1 MIDGVMIARLLS
13 FCVHARWSI
22 VFLTAAVAAYG
33 CYELTRLPLDALP
46 DITNKQV
53 MINYAAPALG
63 PEEVE
68 KRITFPIETAIL
80 GLAGIEST
88 RSFSRNGYGQVT
100 AVFREDANLYF
111 MRQQVAERL
120 AGAKPNLPPGVEPQL
135 GPVSTGLG
143 EIFMYSVEYASPG
156 GDGASAGDGG
166 AGWQSDGAYVTVD
179 GERLSDEVARLAYL
193 RTVQDWILKPQLKT
207 VPGVADIDSLGGYE
221 KQYIV
226 EPDAA
231 ELVHYDISYSDI
243 AKALQAANL
252 AVGANY
258 IQRAGEAYLVRADAR
273 IHSIDEIGRAV
284 IATRRSVPVT
294 VNDVAKVRIGG
305 QFRTGGASKNG
316 REVVIGTAL
325 MLTGGNS
332 RTTATSVRKKFLEIR
347 NQLPAGIVANVLL
360 DRSQLVNATIATV
373 AENLAIGAVLV
384 IATLFLLLGNARA
397 AIIATLIIPL
407 SFVMAAIGM
416 NALGV
421 PANLMSL
428 GALDFGLLIDG
439 AIIVVDNALRR
450 IAERQKRLGRLMD
463 RDERLAEALKASEEM
478 VRPTVYGQIV
488 IFLVFVPCLSF
499 QGAEGKMFSPM
510 VITLMLAL
518 ASAFLLSVTFVP
530 AMAAILFRG
539 KVAESEVSSIRFAK
553 QLYAPALRKALVH
566 PLPVVAAGIV
576 TFGAAVI
583 IFVSLGRVFIP
594 TLDEINVD
602 LASVRVPSISMEQ
615 SKDIDFRVERALLTL
630 PEVNLV
636 FSKTGT
642 ANLVFDAMPPNN
654 SDNYVMLKPKDQ
666 WPPGVRTKEDVQK
679 RIEEVTAPI
688 VGNFYEMTQ
697 PIQMRFN
704 ELLSG
709 ARSEVAVAIYGDDLD
724 AMATTARQVAAVLA
738 KIRGVADLRIAQ
750 TRGFPS
756 LDVQFDRDR
765 IARYGLTMEDV
776 ADTVAAALGG
786 RPAGLLFNGDR
797 RYQIVVRVPDVER
810 NDLEALGAL
819 PVMLPAAAGS
829 HRESLPLRELARFAF
844 SEGLNE
850 ISRDNGKRRIF
861 VEANVRGRD
870 IGSFVDEAQ
879 PAIAREVRIP
889 PGSWLEWGGQFKNLQ
904 RAVRRLQFVVPICMV
919 LIFGALSIALGS
931 MPLALTVFTAVPLA
945 IAGGVFAIALRGI
958 PFSVSAAVGFIAVSG
973 VAVLNGLVLMASIRR
988 RLALGEDLTGAIFN
1002 GALERVRPVLMTAL
1016 VASLG
1021 FVPMAIAAGTGAEVQ
1036 RPLATVVIGGLITST
1051 ALTLFLLPA
1060 VCGLVLRRREGE
1072 RGRRSAKQQS
1082 LFVVERRTDLRAAE

>member
-1 MIDGVMIARLLS
+1 MITRLLS
-13 FCVHARWSI
+13 FSVRAHWSI
-22 VFLTAAVAAYG
+22 VLLTAVVAAYG
-33 CYELTRLPLDALP
+33 SYELTRLPLDALP

-63 PEEVE
+63 PEDVE
-68 KRITFPIETAIL
+68 KRITFPIETAIS

-100 AVFREDANLYF
+100 AIFREDANLYF
-111 MRQQVAERL
+111 MRQLVAERL
-120 AGAKPNLPPGVEPQL
+120 AQAKPNLPPGVEPQL

-143 EIFMYSVEYASPG
+143 EIFMYSVEYANPG
-156 GDGASAGDGG
+156 GDGASVGNGEP
-166 AGWQSDGAYVTVD
+166 GWQSDGSYLADD
-179 GERLSDEVARLAYL
+179 GERLTDEVARLAYL

-207 VPGVADIDSLGGYE
+207 IPGVADIDSLGGYE

-231 ELVHYDISYSDI
+231 ELVHYGLSYSDI

-258 IQRAGEAYLVRADAR
+258 IQRSGEAYLLRADAR
-273 IHSIDEIGRAV
+273 IHSVGEIGRAV
-284 IATRRSVPVT
+284 IATHSSVPLT
-294 VNDVAKVRIGG
+294 INDIAKVRIGG
-305 QFRTGGASKNG
+305 QFRTGAASKNG

-325 MLTGGNS
+325 MLTGENS
-332 RTTATSVRKKFLEIR
+332 RTVATSVREKFLQIR
-347 NQLPAGIVANVLL
+347 NNLPPGIVANVLL
-360 DRSQLVNATIATV
+360 DRSQLVNATITTV
-373 AENLAIGAVLV
+373 GENLAIGALLV

-397 AIIATLIIPL
+397 AIIVTLVIPL
-407 SFVMAAIGM
+407 SFAMAATGM

-428 GALDFGLLIDG
+428 GALDFGLIIDG
-439 AIIVVDNALRR
+439 AIIIIENTVRR
-450 IAERQKRLGRLMD
+450 IAEQQKRLGRPLH
-463 RDERLAEALKASEEM
+463 RDERLAEALEGSKEVM
-478 VRPTVYGQIV
+478 RPSVYGQIV

-499 QGAEGKMFSPM
+499 QGVEGKMFSPM

-530 AMAAILFRG
+530 AMAAILVRG
-539 KVAESEVSSIRFAK
+539 NVAEGEVFSIRAVK
-553 QLYAPALRKALVH
+553 HLYRPALRKALAY
-566 PLPVVAAGIV
+566 PLWVVAGGTV
-576 TFGAAVI
+576 TVGAAVI
-583 IFVSLGRVFIP
+583 VFVSLGRVFIP

-602 LASVRVPSISMEQ
+602 LASVRIPSISMEQ
-615 SKDIDFRVERALLTL
+615 SKDLDFRVERALLTL
-630 PEVNLV
+630 PEVDLV
-636 FSKTGT
+636 FSKAGT
-642 ANLVFDAMPPNN
+642 ADLVFDAMPSNN

-666 WPPGVRTKEDVQK
+666 WPPGVRTKDDVQK
-679 RIEEVTAPI
+679 RIQQVTAPI

-724 AMATTARQVAAVLA
+724 LMGATARRVAAVLA
-738 KIRGVADLRIAQ
+738 KIHGVADLRIAQ
-750 TRGFPS
+750 TQGFPS
-756 LDVQFDRDR
+756 LDIKFDRDG
-765 IARYGLTMEDV
+765 IARYALTMEEV

-797 RYQIVVRVPDVER
+797 RYQIVVRVPDFQR

-819 PVMLPAAAGS
+819 PIMLPEVNGS
-829 HRESLPLRELARFAF
+829 HRRSLPLREVASFEF

-861 VEANVRGRD
+861 VEANVRDRD

-879 PAIAREVRIP
+879 AAIARDVRIP
-889 PGSWLEWGGQFKNLQ
+889 PGSWLEWGGQLKNLQ
-904 RAVRRLQFVVPICMV
+904 RAVRRLQFVVPICVV
-919 LIFGALSIALGS
+919 LIFGALYMALGS
-931 MPLALTVFTAVPLA
+931 MPLAFTVFTAVPLA
-945 IAGGVFAIALRGI
+945 MAGGVFAIAARGI

-973 VAVLNGLVLMASIRR
+973 VAVLNGLVLMTSIRR
-988 RLALGEDLTGAIFN
+988 RLEAGEEVSGAIFN

-1021 FVPMAIAAGTGAEVQ
+1021 FVPMAIATGTGAEVQ

-1060 VCGLVLRRREGE
+1060 VCGLLLRRREAE
-1072 RGRRSAKQQS
+1072 RDNRRAEDKSTS
-1082 LFVVERRTDLRAAE
+1082 LERKTDLRAAE

>member
-1 MIDGVMIARLLS
+1 MISRLLS
-13 FCVHARWSI
+13 FSVQAHWFI
-22 VFLTAAVAAYG
+22 VFLTALVAAYG
-33 CYELTRLPLDALP
+33 AYELTRLRLDALP

-63 PEEVE
+63 PEDVE
-68 KRITFPIETAIL
+68 KRITFPIEAAIS

-100 AVFREDANLYF
+100 AIFREDANLYF

-120 AGAKPNLPPGVEPQL
+120 AQAKPNLPPGVEPQL

-143 EIFMYSVEYASPG
+143 EIFMYSVEYANPG
-156 GDGASAGDGG
+156 GDGARVGNG
-166 AGWQSDGAYVTVD
+166 APGWQSDGSYLADD
-179 GERLSDEVARLAYL
+179 GERLSDDIARLAYL

-231 ELVHYDISYSDI
+231 ELVHYELSYSDI

-258 IQRAGEAYLVRADAR
+258 VHRGGEAYLLRADAR
-273 IHSIDEIGRAV
+273 IKSIDEIGHAV

-294 VNDVAKVRIGG
+294 INDVAKVRIGG
-305 QFRTGGASKNG
+305 QFRTGAASKNG

-325 MLTGGNS
+325 MLTGENS
-332 RTTATSVRKKFLEIR
+332 RTVATSVREKFLEIR
-347 NQLPAGIVANVLL
+347 NNLPPGIVANVLL
-360 DRSQLVNATIATV
+360 DRSQLVNATITTV
-373 AENLAIGAVLV
+373 GENLAIGALLV
-384 IATLFLLLGNARA
+384 IATLFLLLGNTRA
-397 AIIATLIIPL
+397 AIIATLVIPL
-407 SFVMAAIGM
+407 SLAMAATGM

-428 GALDFGLLIDG
+428 GALDFGLIIDG
-439 AIIVVDNALRR
+439 AIIIVENTLRR
-450 IAERQKRLGRLMD
+450 IAEQQKRLGRRVH
-463 RDERLAEALKASEEM
+463 RDERVAEALKASEEM

-499 QGAEGKMFSPM
+499 QGVEGKMFSPM

-539 KVAESEVSSIRFAK
+539 NVAESEVSTIRAAK
-553 QLYAPALRKALVH
+553 HLYAPALRMALAH
-566 PLPVVAAGIV
+566 PLSVVAAAIV

-583 IFVSLGRVFIP
+583 VFGSLGRVFIP

-602 LASVRVPSISMEQ
+602 LASVRIPSISMEQ
-615 SKDIDFRVERALLTL
+615 SKDLDFRVERALLTL

-636 FSKTGT
+636 FSKAGT
-642 ANLVFDAMPPNN
+642 ANLVFDAMPSNN

-666 WPPGVRTKEDVQK
+666 WPPGVRTKDDVQK
-679 RIEEVTAPI
+679 RIAEVTAPI

-724 AMATTARQVAAVLA
+724 LMGATARRVAAVLA
-738 KIRGVADLRIAQ
+738 QIRGVADLRIAQ
-750 TRGFPS
+750 TQGFPS
-756 LDVQFDRDR
+756 LDVKFDRNG

-819 PVMLPAAAGS
+819 PVMLPEANGS
-829 HRESLPLRELARFAF
+829 HRRSLPLRELASFEF

-879 PAIAREVRIP
+879 SAIAREVRIP

-904 RAVRRLQFVVPICMV
+904 RAVRRLQLVVPICMV
-919 LIFGALSIALGS
+919 LIAGALYMALGS
-931 MPLALTVFTAVPLA
+931 MPLAFTVFTAVPLA
-945 IAGGVFAIALRGI
+945 MAGGVFAIALRGI

-973 VAVLNGLVLMASIRR
+973 VAVLNGLVLIASIRR
-988 RLALGEDLTGAIFN
+988 RLELGEDVTGAIFN

-1021 FVPMAIAAGTGAEVQ
+1021 FVPMAIATGTGAEVQ

-1060 VCGLVLRRREGE
+1060 VCGLLLRRRQAE
-1072 RGRRSAKQQS
+1072 RDNRTAKDKSTS
-1082 LFVVERRTDLRAAE
+1082 LAAKTDLRAAE

>member
-1 MIDGVMIARLLS
+1 VAVIMIARLLS
-13 FCVHARWSI
+13 LSVRAHWGI
-22 VFLTAAVAAYG
+22 VLLTAFVAAYG
-33 CYELTRLPLDALP
+33 AYELTRLPLDALP

-53 MINYAAPALG
+53 MINYTAPALG
-63 PEEVE
+63 PEDVE
-68 KRITFPIETAIL
+68 RRITYPIETAIS

-120 AGAKPNLPPGVEPQL
+120 AQAKPNLPPGVEPQL

-143 EIFMYSVEYASPG
+143 EVFMYSVEYAPPG
-156 GDGASAGDGG
+156 AAGTRVGNG
-166 AGWQSDGAYVTVD
+166 EPGWQTDGSYLTDD
-179 GERLSDEVARLAYL
+179 GERLTDDIARLAYL

-207 VPGVADIDSLGGYE
+207 VSGVADIDSLGGYE

-226 EPDAA
+226 EPDST
-231 ELVHYDISYSDI
+231 ELAHFELSFSDI

-258 IQRAGEAYLVRADAR
+258 FQRGGEAYLVRADAR
-273 IHSIDEIGRAV
+273 IHSMDEIGRAV
-284 IATRRSVPVT
+284 VATRRSVPIT
-294 VNDVAKVRIGG
+294 INDVAEVHIEG
-305 QFRTGGASKNG
+305 QFRTGAASKNG

-325 MLTGGNS
+325 MLTGENS
-332 RTTATSVRKKFLEIR
+332 RSVASSVREKFMEIR
-347 NQLPAGIVANVLL
+347 NNLPPGIVANVLL
-360 DRSQLVNATIATV
+360 DRSQLVNATITTV
-373 AENLAIGAVLV
+373 AENLAIGALLV

-397 AIIATLIIPL
+397 AIIATLVIPL
-407 SFVMAAIGM
+407 SFAMAATGM

-428 GALDFGLLIDG
+428 GALDFGLIIDG
-439 AIIVVDNALRR
+439 AIIIVENTLRR
-450 IAERQKRLGRLMD
+450 IAEQQKRLGRAIR

-499 QGAEGKMFSPM
+499 QGVEGKMFSPM

-539 KVAESEVSSIRFAK
+539 KVAEREVASIRVAK
-553 QLYAPALRKALVH
+553 RLYSPTLEIALAH
-566 PLPVVAAGIV
+566 PLFVVAAGMA
-576 TFGAAVI
+576 TFGVAV
-583 IFVSLGRVFIP
+583 FVFSSLGRVFIP
-594 TLDEINVD
+594 TLDEINID
-602 LASVRVPSISMEQ
+602 LASVRIPSISMDQ
-615 SKDIDFRVERALLTL
+615 SKDLDFKVERALLTL
-630 PEVNLV
+630 PEVDLV
-636 FSKTGT
+636 FSKAGT
-642 ANLVFDAMPPNN
+642 ANLVFDAMPSNN

-666 WPPGVRTKEDVQK
+666 WPPGVHTKEDVEK
-679 RIEEVTAPI
+679 RVRQATEPI
-688 VGNFYEMTQ
+688 IGNFYEMTQ

-724 AMATTARQVAAVLA
+724 QMGATAKRIAGVLE
-738 KIRGVADLRIAQ
+738 KIPGVADLRIAQ
-750 TRGFPS
+750 TQGFPS
-756 LDVQFDRDR
+756 LDVQFDRAS

-786 RPAGLLFNGDR
+786 RPAGQLFNGDR
-797 RYQIVVRVPDVER
+797 RYQIVVRVPDYQR

-819 PVMLPAAAGS
+819 PVLLPEANDGS
-829 HRESLPLRELARFAF
+829 HRSYVPLRELVSFGF

-861 VEANVRGRD
+861 VEANVRERD

-879 PAIAREVRIP
+879 SAIARDVRIP

-904 RAVRRLQFVVPICMV
+904 RAVRRLELVVPICMA
-919 LIFGALSIALGS
+919 LIAGALYMALDSI
-931 MPLALTVFTAVPLA
+931 PLAFAVFTAVPLA
-945 IAGGVFAIALRGI
+945 MAGGVFALAMRGI

-973 VAVLNGLVLMASIRR
+973 VAVLNGLVLIASIQR
-988 RLALGEDLTGAIFN
+988 RLKLGDDASGAIVR

-1021 FVPMAIAAGTGAEVQ
+1021 FVPMAIATGTGAEVQ
-1036 RPLATVVIGGLITST
+1036 RPLATVVIGGLLTST

-1060 VCGLVLRRREGE
+1060 VCSLLLHRQEV
-1072 RGRRSAKQQS
+1072 QQS
-1082 LFVVERRTDLRAAE
+1082 DGPDEDQSTSPARNKNLQAAE